1 MFTMITD
8 YKETIDT
15 IYNKTLKWW
24 LLQVEWW
31 LEEGY

>member
-1 MFTMITD
+1 MFTMIAD

-24 LLQVEWW
+24 LPQVEW
-31 LEEGY
+31 